1 MSKRQFWIKMATLGV
16 LVGLG
21 HRAVEVAK
29 TSSNVTH
36 NHHPAPTPTE
46 AASAPVNNS

>member
-1 MSKRQFWIKMATLGV
+1 MSKRQFWIKVATLAV
-16 LVGLG
+16 LAGLG

-36 NHHPAPTPTE
+36 NHYPAPTPTE
-46 AASAPVNNS
+46 AAKVSADNS